1 MNGKVVWTVPAVT
14 FGPDAALLVTFLARA
29 VVRLLLAKLLRLPS
43 VPLAVR
49 AADNGSGLD
58 FLRNKVEVAAD
69 VAVAVNSPLD
79 DTEVS
84 TEKREKEKFVIG
96 PGCTHHCLD
105 DDGMSPMGSRLAL
118 GRAQA
123 KQP

>member
-1 MNGKVVWTVPAVT
+1 MVPAVT

-29 VVRLLLAKLLRLPS
+29 VVRLLLAKLLLPP

-49 AADNGSGLD
+49 AADSGTGLD
-58 FLRNKVEVAAD
+58 FLRNNVVVAAA
-69 VAVAVNSPLD
+69 AVADSSPLE

-84 TEKREKEKFVIG
+84 TAKREKEKFVIG

-105 DDGMSPMGSRLAL
+105 DEGMSLMSLL
-118 GRAQA
+118 V
-123 KQP
+123 